1 MAILSLRNI
10 SLAELRQMVQVRK
23 ARKLSVLNKII
34 LWLNYFV
41 VLALFTGLFAKY
53 ISPQVFWLT
62 AFFGLAFPYSILL
75 NVLFAIYWLV
85 QFRRLALISIIAVI
99 FSFFTLNKYIQFS
112 IGDKGSNNDI
122 KVTSYNSMLFDL
134 YNWSKNKQSRQ
145 NILSS
150 LQETNPDILC
160 LQEFYNSNRNDGL
173 HNVDTVLNALNIK
186 YHHVEYTTIA
196 YGHNHFGIATF
207 SKYPIVNKGKI
218 VFNTKSNNI
227 CIYTDLLINKD
238 TVRVYNM
245 HLQSISFSKKDY
257 KFIDDVKDDDDAQDE
272 LENSKSILRRL
283 KRAFVK
289 RASQADKVAMSISS
303 CRYKIILCG
312 DFNDTPASYSY
323 RVISGN
329 LKDAF
334 VEKGNGMGITYAGKF
349 PQFRIDYILH
359 SKEFKCTNFIRNE
372 ETFTDHYPITAY
384 LKLKK

>member
-1 MAILSLRNI
+1 MAIFSLRNI
-10 SLAELRQMVQVRK
+10 SLTELRQMVAVK
-23 ARKLSVLNKII
+23 KSRKLSLLNKIF

-41 VLALFTGLFAKY
+41 ILGLLISLFAKY
-53 ISPQVFWLT
+53 TSPQLFWII
-62 AFFGLAFPYSILL
+62 AFFGLAFPYLIAL
-75 NVLFAIYWLV
+75 NFLFIIYWTV
-85 QFRRLALISIIAVI
+85 QFRRLVLLSIIAILV
-99 FSFFTLNKYIQFS
+99 SFFTLNKYVQIS
-112 IGDKGSNNDI
+112 TRGKSSNNNI

-145 NILSS
+145 SILSS

-160 LQEFYNSNRNDGL
+160 LQEFYNSNREDGL
-173 HNVDTVLNALNIK
+173 HNVDTVLNALNVK

-207 SKYPIVNKGKI
+207 SKYPIINKGKI

-227 CIYTDLLINKD
+227 CIYTDLLINED

-257 KFIDDVKDDDDAQDE
+257 KFIDDVNDDDDAQDE

-289 RASQADKVAMSISS
+289 RAEQAEKVALSIKT
-303 CRYKIILCG
+303 CRYKIVLCG

-323 RVISGN
+323 RLISGN

-334 VEKGNGMGITYAGKF
+334 VEKGNGLGITYAGKF

-359 SKEFKCTNFIRNE
+359 SRDFKCTKFMRSE
-372 ETFTDHYPITAY
+372 ETYTDHYPITAY
-384 LKLKK
+384 LDFKK